1 MKVKL
6 IYIRLL
12 NRMKKMKTIKTIIAC
27 IFILITFNACNEAST
42 YKEMDETFYSPEM
55 EAVADQSAETP
66 EEVQDI
72 VERKL
77 ITNGNISFETNSIA
91 TTRKQIYEA
100 VKSTKAYVTADNTY
114 KNEGSISNTMMIRVP
129 SDNFDLLLSQSIKGV
144 EKIDNKEINVKDVTE
159 EFLDISARIKTKKE
173 LENRYLEILKSA
185 SKVSEILEIEREIG
199 QLRAEIESIEG
210 RLKYLQNQVS
220 YSTLTIQFYQNID
233 AEKGFGKHFK
243 NGFKNGWDNLI
254 WFFIGLINVW
264 PFVLLIILFAMLLI
278 RWRRRRNLK

>member
-1 MKVKL
+1 
-6 IYIRLL
+6 
-12 NRMKKMKTIKTIIAC
+12 MKTIKTIIAC